1 MNDAPKIAK
10 QLQDRLLNAIESHAG
25 IPVIE
30 ALLAQ
35 GASANDVRVM
45 QAIEAQTDKV
55 DQAWSQALIAI
66 PDIAEAW
73 RLREAADQ
81 AAYDLIE
88 SLEQNDLDGVK
99 AALKEMAAAGDDAD
113 MDLGDGSM
121 LSIAIQNRCSLEI
134 LKALIEAGKAD
145 PAGFSRDAVDA
156 LEDAEDGPWK
166 DQVQALLRG

>member
-1 MNDAPKIAK
+1 MNDAPKIEK
-10 QLQDRLLNAIESHAG
+10 LLQDRLVNAIESHAD
-25 IPVIE
+25 IAAIE

-35 GASANDVRVM
+35 GAVSNDVRVM

-55 DQAWSQALIAI
+55 DQAWSRALVAI
-66 PDIAEAW
+66 PKIAEAW

-99 AALKEMAAAGDDAD
+99 AALKEMADAGDDAD
-113 MDLGDGSM
+113 MDLGEGSM
-121 LSIAIQNRCSLEI
+121 LAIAIQNRCSLEI
-134 LKALIEAGKAD
+134 LKVLIEAGRAD
-145 PAGFSRDAVDA
+145 PAGFSNDAVEA

-166 DQVQALLRG
+166 DQVQALFRG